1 MRYTDGHDVPD
12 DPDDP
17 GDPDDSDGPNDP
29 DGPDDLVAIL
39 LCANVIQ
46 LYIHGLSIFLHQ
58 RSFPNFEIYPRKSA

>member
-17 GDPDDSDGPNDP
+17 GDPDDSDGPN
-29 DGPDDLVAIL
+29 GPDDLVAIL

-46 LYIHGLSIFLHQ
+46 LYIHGLSISDL
-58 RSFPNFEIYPRKSA
+58 A